1 VRCQRNSIPGVS
13 KPRRRS
19 SESIAALAAALAKA
33 QTELANPEKTL
44 TATIGTDRNAEGART
59 FRYAPLS
66 SGLDIV
72 RKTLGK
78 HEIAIL
84 QTTAID
90 QASRSLSL
98 TTMLTHA
105 SGEWIASEWPV
116 CPVSDTAA
124 PHRMGAALTY
134 ARRYALFTLVGIAG
148 EDDLDA
154 PDLNC
159 RPVAEAAARAGSAA
173 PHGAA
178 STPPDRP
185 SGSGNS
191 GGNCRPILNPEASA
205 EARDRLLREII
216 KLPSGEA
223 AGEWAR
229 TVLPIKNTLTARDA
243 RLIETAFAF
252 RMSALQEKSPE
263 PESLAPTADR
273 AEAEPEPIESPSHA
287 VGSDAQE
294 RASKGIDKSVLA
306 FREVRRL
313 RDKEHLKYV
322 ASRSCLIC
330 GRQPSEPHH
339 VRFAQKLAF
348 GRKVSDEF
356 TVPLCRLHHRE
367 LHRSPNEPLWWKT
380 ARIDPLP
387 IARELWEATRPKA
400 APPPVSGA
408 SHPAPSVRP
417 ALTPRT
423 DETPKERAAE
433 ERGPAR
439 GAPAE
444 SNRP

>member
-1 VRCQRNSIPGVS
+1 MH
-13 KPRRRS
+13 RS

-33 QTELANPEKTL
+33 QAELTNPEKSL
-44 TATIGTDRNAEGART
+44 TATIRTDRGGEGART

-78 HEIAIL
+78 HEIAIF

-90 QASRSLSL
+90 QPTRSVAL

-116 CPVSDTAA
+116 CPVSDMAA

-159 RPVAEAAARAGSAA
+159 QPIAEAGVNRGSAA
-173 PHGAA
+173 APDRPA
-178 STPPDRP
+178 STPLGRVT
-185 SGSGNS
+185 GRGNN
-191 GGNCRPILNPEASA
+191 GGRGQPVLDQEASA
-205 EARDRLLREII
+205 ETRDRLIREII

-252 RMSALQEKSPE
+252 RMSALQEKTPQPE
-263 PESLAPTADR
+263 PLASSRGGTAK
-273 AEAEPEPIESPSHA
+273 AGPEPVES
-287 VGSDAQE
+287 GSRPLGSEAQE
-294 RASKGIDKSVLA
+294 RSPTGIDKSVFA
-306 FREVRRL
+306 FGEPRRL
-313 RDKEHLKYV
+313 RDKDHLKYV
-322 ASRSCLIC
+322 VSRSCLIC

-339 VRFAQKLAF
+339 LRFAQARAL

-367 LHRSPNEPLWWKT
+367 LHRSRNEPLWWKT
-380 ARIDPLP
+380 ARIDPIR
-387 IARELWEATRPKA
+387 IARELWEATRPNA
-400 APPPVSGA
+400 APPSDTRA
-408 SHPAPSVRP
+408 SDPAPSVSA
-417 ALTPRT
+417 ALPLPV
-423 DETPKERAAE
+423 DGTPKSSDAKKAQAAQDA
-433 ERGPAR
+433 RTKSNGP
-439 GAPAE
+439 
-444 SNRP
+444 

>member
-1 VRCQRNSIPGVS
+1 MH
-13 KPRRRS
+13 RS
-19 SESIAALAAALAKA
+19 SESIAALATALAKA
-33 QTELANPEKTL
+33 QTELTNPEKSL
-44 TATIGTDRNAEGART
+44 TATIRADRNGEGART
-59 FRYAPLS
+59 FRYTPLS

-78 HEIAIL
+78 HEIAIF

-90 QASRSLSL
+90 QPTRSVAL
-98 TTMLTHA
+98 TTMLTHS

-116 CPVSDTAA
+116 CAVSDVAA

-159 RPVAEAAARAGSAA
+159 QPLADPDVRAPAAASDPAASAA
-173 PHGAA
+173 GRPAGRRNSSGHGQIIQ
-178 STPPDRP
+178 D
-185 SGSGNS
+185 
-191 GGNCRPILNPEASA
+191 PEASA

-229 TVLPIKNTLTARDA
+229 SVLPVRNTLTSRDA

-252 RMSALQEKSPE
+252 RISALEEKTRQTE
-263 PESLAPTADR
+263 PRASTPVDAAKAGSEPVESDNQT
-273 AEAEPEPIESPSHA
+273 
-287 VGSDAQE
+287 VGSDTQE
-294 RASKGIDKSVLA
+294 RSDRIDKSVLA
-306 FREVRRL
+306 FGEARRL
-313 RDKEHLKYV
+313 RDKDHLKYV

-367 LHRSPNEPLWWKT
+367 LHRSRNEPLWWKM
-380 ARIDPLP
+380 ARIDPIQ
-387 IARELWEATRPKA
+387 IARELWAATRPKV
-400 APPPVSGA
+400 APQLITTDQS
-408 SHPAPSVRP
+408 PAPGVLP
-417 ALTPRT
+417 ALPLST
-423 DETPKERAAE
+423 DETPKAIAAK
-433 ERGPAR
+433 RGELHRTPPPSRTGHDIPPTNR
-439 GAPAE
+439 GEP
-444 SNRP
+444 P

>member
-1 VRCQRNSIPGVS
+1 MI
-13 KPRRRS
+13 RS
-19 SESIAALAAALAKA
+19 
-33 QTELANPEKTL
+33 
-44 TATIGTDRNAEGART
+44 DRSGEGART

-78 HEIAIL
+78 HEIAIF

-90 QASRSLSL
+90 QPTRSVAL
-98 TTMLTHA
+98 TTMLTHS
-105 SGEWIASEWPV
+105 SGEWIASELPV

-159 RPVAEAAARAGSAA
+159 QPVPEGGGSGGSTVPAGA
-173 PHGAA
+173 
-178 STPPDRP
+178 P
-185 SGSGNS
+185 SGHPAGRL
-191 GGNCRPILNPEASA
+191 GHDRTILTSPASA
-205 EARDRLLREII
+205 ESRDRLLRELV
-216 KLPSGEA
+216 KLPSEEA

-229 TVLPIKNTLTARDA
+229 DVLPIKNTLTSRDA

-252 RMSALQEKSPE
+252 RISAFREGTSQ
-263 PESLAPTADR
+263 PESPASMPAG
-273 AEAEPEPIESPSHA
+273 PEGWREQVA
-287 VGSDAQE
+287 N
-294 RASKGIDKSVLA
+294 RIDKSVLA
-306 FREVRRL
+306 FGEPRRL
-313 RDKEHLKYV
+313 RDKDHLKYV

-339 VRFAQKLAF
+339 VRFAQARAL

-367 LHRSPNEPLWWKT
+367 LHRSRNEPLWWKT
-380 ARIDPLP
+380 ARIDPIR
-387 IARELWEATRPKA
+387 IARKLWEATRPRA
-400 APPPVSGA
+400 APPQPGA
-408 SHPAPSVRP
+408 TGNSPSP
-417 ALTPRT
+417 SAFPTSPT
-423 DETPKERAAE
+423 STHETPPKESAAERARA
-433 ERGPAR
+433 AQD
-439 GAPAE
+439 APADT
-444 SNRP
+444 SGP

>member
-1 VRCQRNSIPGVS
+1 MH
-13 KPRRRS
+13 RS
-19 SESIAALAAALAKA
+19 SESIATLAGALAKA
-33 QTELANPEKTL
+33 QAELTNPEKSL
-44 TATIGTDRNAEGART
+44 TATIRTGRHGEGART

-78 HEIAIL
+78 HEIAIFP
-84 QTTAID
+84 TTAIGPPTRPD
-90 QASRSLSL
+90 SL
-98 TTMLTHA
+98 TTMLTHS

-116 CPVSDTAA
+116 CPVSDMAA

-159 RPVAEAAARAGSAA
+159 QPVAEAGVKARATLPSDR
-173 PHGAA
+173 AA
-178 STPPDRP
+178 STAPQGRP
-185 SGSGNS
+185 ARGNS
-191 GGNCRPILNPEASA
+191 DAHGQLNLDPEASA
-205 EARDRLLREII
+205 EVRDRLLREIL

-229 TVLPIKNTLTARDA
+229 TVLAIKNTLTSRDA

-252 RMSALQEKSPE
+252 RISALQEKTPE
-263 PESLAPTADR
+263 PGPPAPDDA
-273 AEAEPEPIESPSHA
+273 AKA
-287 VGSDAQE
+287 GSDPVESGNQAVLSEAQE
-294 RASKGIDKSVLA
+294 RSPKRVDKSVLA
-306 FREVRRL
+306 LAETRRL
-313 RDKEHLKYV
+313 RDKDHLKYV

-356 TVPLCRLHHRE
+356 TVPLCRLTTA
-367 LHRSPNEPLWWKT
+367 SFT
-380 ARIDPLP
+380 AR
-387 IARELWEATRPKA
+387 ATSRCGGKRPG
-400 APPPVSGA
+400 STR
-408 SHPAPSVRP
+408 SQ
-417 ALTPRT
+417 
-423 DETPKERAAE
+423 
-433 ERGPAR
+433 
-439 GAPAE
+439 
-444 SNRP
+444 

>member
-1 VRCQRNSIPGVS
+1 MPQ
-13 KPRRRS
+13 S
-19 SESIAALAAALAKA
+19 SESIAALATALAKA
-33 QTELANPEKTL
+33 QAELTNPEKSL
-44 TATIGTDRNAEGART
+44 TATIRTERSGEGGRT

-78 HEIAIL
+78 HEIAIF

-90 QASRSLSL
+90 QPTRSVSL
-98 TTMLTHA
+98 TTMLTHS

-159 RPVAEAAARAGSAA
+159 QPVAEAGVCPGAKPYPDR
-173 PHGAA
+173 AA
-178 STPPDRP
+178 STPPGRRP
-185 SGSGNS
+185 GRGNS
-191 GGNCRPILNPEASA
+191 SGHCQPILGPEASA
-205 EARDRLLREII
+205 EARDRLLREIV

-229 TVLPIKNTLTARDA
+229 NVLPIKNTLTSRDA

-252 RMSALQEKSPE
+252 RISAFQNEAPEKPG
-263 PESLAPTADR
+263 PLASTPGEAAKAGSKPVKSGDR
-273 AEAEPEPIESPSHA
+273 A
-287 VGSDAQE
+287 VGSEAQE
-294 RASKGIDKSVLA
+294 RSSNRIDKSVLT
-306 FREVRRL
+306 FGEVRRH
-313 RDKEHLKYV
+313 RDKDHLKYV

-330 GRQPSEPHH
+330 GRRPSEPHH

-367 LHRSPNEPLWWKT
+367 LHRSRNERLWWNT
-380 ARIDPLP
+380 ARIDPIQ
-387 IARELWEATRPKA
+387 IARELWEATRPKT
-400 APPPVSGA
+400 APQPVAGESPPT
-408 SHPAPSVRP
+408 PSALP
-417 ALTPRT
+417 ALPVPT
-423 DETPKERAAE
+423 DETASGRAPQKG
-433 ERGPAR
+433 RGPQ
-439 GAPAE
+439 GAGAT
-444 SNRP
+444 SNGP

>member
-1 VRCQRNSIPGVS
+1 MH
-13 KPRRRS
+13 RS

-33 QTELANPEKTL
+33 QTELTNPEKSL
-44 TATIGTDRNAEGART
+44 TGTIRADRSGEGRT

-78 HEIAIL
+78 HEIAVL
-84 QTTAID
+84 QTTSID
-90 QASRSLSL
+90 QPTRSVSL

-116 CPVSDTAA
+116 CLTSDMAA

-159 RPVAEAAARAGSAA
+159 EPTAETGVRAGSAA
-173 PHGAA
+173 PADRT
-178 STPPDRP
+178 STPVGRP
-185 SGSGNS
+185 SERGNNAR
-191 GGNCRPILNPEASA
+191 GRPVLNPEASA

-216 KLPSGEA
+216 QLQSNEA

-229 TVLPIKNTLTARDA
+229 SVLSIKNTLTSRDA

-252 RMSALQEKSPE
+252 RMSALQETSPQSE
-263 PESLAPTADR
+263 APAITR
-273 AEAEPEPIESPSHA
+273 GGAEAGPQPMESGHRA
-287 VGSDAQE
+287 VGSKAQE
-294 RASKGIDKSVLA
+294 RASNRIDKSVLA
-306 FREVRRL
+306 LAEARRV

-330 GRQPSEPHH
+330 GRQPAEPHH
-339 VRFAQKLAF
+339 IRFAQKLAF

-367 LHRSPNEPLWWKT
+367 LHRSRNEPLWWKT

-387 IARELWEATRPKA
+387 IARELWGATRPQA
-400 APPPVSGA
+400 APQPVSRASAPVASISMEGA
-408 SHPAPSVRP
+408 AERH
-417 ALTPRT
+417 
-423 DETPKERAAE
+423 RAA
-433 ERGPAR
+433 RDA
-439 GAPAE
+439 AAE
-444 SNRP
+444 SEGP

>member
-1 VRCQRNSIPGVS
+1 MH
-13 KPRRRS
+13 RS

-33 QTELANPEKTL
+33 QTELTNPEKSL
-44 TATIGTDRNAEGART
+44 IATIRTDRNGEGVRT

-78 HEIAIL
+78 HEIAIF

-90 QASRSLSL
+90 QPTRSVFL

-116 CPVSDTAA
+116 CPVSDTSA

-159 RPVAEAAARAGSAA
+159 QTAAEAGSA
-173 PHGAA
+173 PSDQA
-178 STPPDRP
+178 SASPSARP
-185 SGSGNS
+185 AGHAKGRRQ
-191 GGNCRPILNPEASA
+191 GCPVLAPEASA
-205 EARDRLLREII
+205 ETRDRLIREMV
-216 KLPSGEA
+216 KLPSEES

-229 TVLPIKNTLTARDA
+229 NVLPVKNTLTSRDA

-252 RMSALQEKSPE
+252 RISAFREGTSESELLVSIPGSAEVGPAPEKKDS
-263 PESLAPTADR
+263 R
-273 AEAEPEPIESPSHA
+273 AVE
-287 VGSDAQE
+287 SDAQE
-294 RASKGIDKSVLA
+294 SSSSRIDKSVLPFGEA
-306 FREVRRL
+306 RRL

-322 ASRSCLIC
+322 ASRPCLIC

-367 LHRSPNEPLWWKT
+367 LHRSRNEPLWWKT
-380 ARIDPLP
+380 ARIDPIR
-387 IARELWEATRPKA
+387 IARGLWEETRSNGAPSQPVAADKLPSPSAVPASPVSTDEPRPKGNA
-400 APPPVSGA
+400 AKQALPTQDALADTS
-408 SHPAPSVRP
+408 RP
-417 ALTPRT
+417 
-423 DETPKERAAE
+423 
-433 ERGPAR
+433 
-439 GAPAE
+439 
-444 SNRP
+444 

>member
-1 VRCQRNSIPGVS
+1 MH
-13 KPRRRS
+13 RS
-19 SESIAALAAALAKA
+19 SESIGALATALAKA
-33 QTELANPEKTL
+33 QTELTNPEKSL
-44 TATIGTDRNAEGART
+44 IAIIHTDRGGDGARS

-78 HEIAIL
+78 HEIAIF

-90 QASRSLSL
+90 QPTRSVAL
-98 TTMLTHA
+98 TTMLTHS

-159 RPVAEAAARAGSAA
+159 QPAAEAAVRASAT
-173 PHGAA
+173 PPSDRAA
-178 STPPDRP
+178 SVPPGGLAGR
-185 SGSGNS
+185 GNS
-191 GGNCRPILNPEASA
+191 GGRRRPILDPEASA
-205 EARDRLLREII
+205 TARDRLLREIV

-223 AGEWAR
+223 AGDWAL
-229 TVLPIKNTLTARDA
+229 TVLPIKNTLTSRDA

-252 RMSALQEKSPE
+252 RISAFEEKTLESE
-263 PESLAPTADR
+263 PLASTPGLAAKAGSGPVESG
-273 AEAEPEPIESPSHA
+273 SQA
-287 VGSDAQE
+287 VGSEAQE
-294 RASKGIDKSVLA
+294 RSPNRIDKSVLA
-306 FREVRRL
+306 FGEPRRL
-313 RDKEHLKYV
+313 RDKDHLKYV

-339 VRFAQKLAF
+339 LRFAQARAL

-367 LHRSPNEPLWWKT
+367 LHRSRNEPLWWKT
-380 ARIDPLP
+380 ARIDPIP
-387 IARELWEATRPKA
+387 IARELWEASRAKA
-400 APPPVSGA
+400 APQATSPA
-408 SHPAPSVRP
+408 SPAPRP
-417 ALTPRT
+417 ASRT
-423 DETPKERAAE
+423 E
-433 ERGPAR
+433 ERPKGSAARQAGAAQDAEAEGSGP
-439 GAPAE
+439 
-444 SNRP
+444 

>member
-1 VRCQRNSIPGVS
+1 
-13 KPRRRS
+13 
-19 SESIAALAAALAKA
+19 
-33 QTELANPEKTL
+33 
-44 TATIGTDRNAEGART
+44 
-59 FRYAPLS
+59 
-66 SGLDIV
+66 V

-90 QASRSLSL
+90 QPSRSVVL

-116 CPVSDTAA
+116 CPGSDMAA

-159 RPVAEAAARAGSAA
+159 EPAAEASVSAGCAA
-173 PHGAA
+173 PPERAA
-178 STPPDRP
+178 SISPGRP
-185 SGSGNS
+185 SGRGD
-191 GGNCRPILNPEASA
+191 GGGRGRPILSPVASA

-216 KLPSGEA
+216 KLPSSEA
-223 AGEWAR
+223 AGEWALN
-229 TVLPIKNTLTARDA
+229 VLPIKNTLTPRDA
-243 RLIETAFAF
+243 RLTETAFAF
-252 RMSALQEKSPE
+252 RISALQEKTPE
-263 PESLAPTADR
+263 PEPPEPDGINKTGTDR
-273 AEAEPEPIESPSHA
+273 ANSSEA
-287 VGSDAQE
+287 VGADAQE
-294 RASKGIDKSVLA
+294 RSPNRIDKSVLA
-306 FREVRRL
+306 LAEARRI

-322 ASRSCLIC
+322 ASRPCLIC
-330 GRQPSEPHH
+330 GRLPSEPHH

-367 LHRSPNEPLWWKT
+367 LHRSRNEPLWWKT

-387 IARELWEATRPKA
+387 IARELWQATRPKA
-400 APPPVSGA
+400 APEPVI
-408 SHPAPSVRP
+408 
-417 ALTPRT
+417 
-423 DETPKERAAE
+423 
-433 ERGPAR
+433 
-439 GAPAE
+439 
-444 SNRP
+444 

>member
-1 VRCQRNSIPGVS
+1 MH
-13 KPRRRS
+13 RS

-33 QTELANPEKTL
+33 QMELMNPEKSL
-44 TATIGTDRNAEGART
+44 TATIRTERSGEGAGRT

-78 HEIAIL
+78 HEIAIF

-90 QASRSLSL
+90 QPTRSVAL

-105 SGEWIASEWPV
+105 SVEWIASEWPV
-116 CPVSDTAA
+116 CPVSDMAA

-159 RPVAEAAARAGSAA
+159 QAAAASDR
-173 PHGAA
+173 A
-178 STPPDRP
+178 STSP
-185 SGSGNS
+185 SGRLAGHGN
-191 GGNCRPILNPEASA
+191 GGRHAEASA
-205 EARDRLLREII
+205 EARDRLLREIV

-229 TVLPIKNTLTARDA
+229 NVLPIKNTLTSRDA

-252 RMSALQEKSPE
+252 RISVFQN
-263 PESLAPTADR
+263 
-273 AEAEPEPIESPSHA
+273 EAQGDWA
-287 VGSDAQE
+287 VGSEAQE
-294 RASKGIDKSVLA
+294 RSSNRIDKSVLT
-306 FREVRRL
+306 FGEVRRH
-313 RDKEHLKYV
+313 RDKDHLKYV

-367 LHRSPNEPLWWKT
+367 LHHSRNEPLWWKT
-380 ARIDPLP
+380 ARIDPIQ

-400 APPPVSGA
+400 APQPVTGA
-408 SHPAPSVRP
+408 SGQAPSV
-417 ALTPRT
+417 
-423 DETPKERAAE
+423 DTPKGSAAKK
-433 ERGPAR
+433 GQA
-439 GAPAE
+439 APNAAAG

>member
-1 VRCQRNSIPGVS
+1 MSS
-13 KPRRRS
+13 RRRSPMHRS

-33 QTELANPEKTL
+33 QVELANPEKSL
-44 TATIGTDRNAEGART
+44 TATIRTDRNGEGTRT

-72 RKTLGK
+72 RKSLGK
-78 HEIAIL
+78 HEIAIF

-90 QASRSLSL
+90 QPTHSVSL

-159 RPVAEAAARAGSAA
+159 QPAADSGGTAGSAA
-173 PHGAA
+173 PADWPATAPAGGLAWRRNTGGHGHR
-178 STPPDRP
+178 TLD
-185 SGSGNS
+185 
-191 GGNCRPILNPEASA
+191 PEASA
-205 EARDRLLREII
+205 EARDRLLREIV
-216 KLPSGEA
+216 KLPSSEA
-223 AGEWAR
+223 AEDWAR
-229 TVLPIKNTLTARDA
+229 NVLPIKNTLTSRDA

-252 RMSALQEKSPE
+252 RISALEEKPPQPE
-263 PESLAPTADR
+263 PLASTPGGAAKGGSEPAESGNQ
-273 AEAEPEPIESPSHA
+273 A
-287 VGSDAQE
+287 VGSEGQE
-294 RASKGIDKSVLA
+294 RSSNRIDKSLLA
-306 FREVRRL
+306 FGEARRL
-313 RDKEHLKYV
+313 RDKDHLKCV

-356 TVPLCRLHHRE
+356 TVPLC
-367 LHRSPNEPLWWKT
+367 
-380 ARIDPLP
+380 
-387 IARELWEATRPKA
+387 
-400 APPPVSGA
+400 
-408 SHPAPSVRP
+408 
-417 ALTPRT
+417 
-423 DETPKERAAE
+423 
-433 ERGPAR
+433 
-439 GAPAE
+439 GAPAAHDRVHGVDHRLLGHRDP
-444 SNRP
+444 SSRQ